1 MSFGIPVR
9 NGLAL
14 GLGTVISLGVASG
27 ALPPAGFSVLG
38 ADGTAY
44 SVALTVL
51 GADGTSYTVSSTVL
65 GADGTSYT
73 PI

>member
-9 NGLAL
+9 NGLAI
-14 GLGTVISLGVASG
+14 GLGSVATLAAGG
-27 ALPPAGFSVLG
+27 ASAPVSGFSVLDAAG
-38 ADGTAY
+38 VSY
-44 SVALTVL
+44 SVPLTVL